1 VDTPQGAQRE
11 KVNNLSAPDYTINHA
26 LMYLRPK
33 LYFNSIVYYNLPDY
47 LENRLQRVQK
57 ATASFVLGRFA
68 GLDDIIKLKWLPVK
82 EQLYNGI
89 SSRQRIKQYTVQIG
103 RTI

>member
-1 VDTPQGAQRE
+1 MHWCTYGLV
-11 KVNNLSAPDYTINHA
+11 L
-26 LMYLRPK
+26 PK

-89 SSRQRIKQYTVQIG
+89 SSRQRIKQYTVHIG